1 MDMKHLAIRIGPHH
15 SQQTYI
21 NTAEEITTQQP
32 NISYYLKP
40 TTSEHS
46 IRHRFFVP
54 QQSTSN
60 RHEDYIM

>member
-21 NTAEEITTQQP
+21 NTAQKIKTQQLLFET
-32 NISYYLKP
+32 YYVWAQYP
-40 TTSEHS
+40 
-46 IRHRFFVP
+46 IPFFVL